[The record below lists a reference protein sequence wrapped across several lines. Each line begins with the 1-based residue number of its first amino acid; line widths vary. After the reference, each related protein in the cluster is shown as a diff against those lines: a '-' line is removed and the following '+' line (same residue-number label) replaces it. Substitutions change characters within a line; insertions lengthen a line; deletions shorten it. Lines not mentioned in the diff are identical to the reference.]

1 MLNTQRRPTETQ
13 ESLDLPGGKATLAV
27 PGTWHRAYSDIDRV
41 NVAKLIEWLNHTG
54 KSQAWLCRLSRIN
67 PGTANQVL
75 KGTYTAPPAK
85 FIAQMSEAIKL
96 HEERRGKRDVP
107 FVETSVTKLA
117 AAVCHRARVYRN
129 FALLVAYVGTGK
141 TEALKQIAIA
151 NAATYMVEADPDMG
165 PGAMLE
171 ALVTATKAEVET
183 RGKYSQGTTAEKFRG
198 LVKALSGT
206 SALIIVDEAETIQ
219 PRALHYLRRLRDKA
233 GIGIVLAGTQRLSVL
248 IKPEHGQFDQI
259 RSRVGF
265 WPETVSTITRED
277 SDAVAQAAFE
287 DHDLTNDVLDALW
300 AYGAGSIRVLAEDL
314 IPAVRDFGL
323 AKGRTLDAVLIKQ
336 VAAQVLGIKPVR
348 GVQ

>member
-198 LVKALSGT
+198 LVKA
-206 SALIIVDEAETIQ
+206 
-219 PRALHYLRRLRDKA
+219 
-233 GIGIVLAGTQRLSVL
+233 
-248 IKPEHGQFDQI
+248 
-259 RSRVGF
+259 
-265 WPETVSTITRED
+265 
-277 SDAVAQAAFE
+277 
-287 DHDLTNDVLDALW
+287 
-300 AYGAGSIRVLAEDL
+300 
-314 IPAVRDFGL
+314 AVRHIRPDHR
-323 AKGRTLDAVLIKQ
+323 GRGRDHP
-336 VAAQVLGIKPVR
+336 AARAALPAAAARQGRHRHRTGRHPAPVR
-348 GVQ
+348 AHQAGARPVRSDPIPRRILARDGEHHHP